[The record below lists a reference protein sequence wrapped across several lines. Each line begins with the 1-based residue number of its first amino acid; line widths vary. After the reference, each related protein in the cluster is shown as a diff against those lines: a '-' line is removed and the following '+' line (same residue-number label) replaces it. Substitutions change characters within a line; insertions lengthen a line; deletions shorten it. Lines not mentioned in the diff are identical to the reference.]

1 MNYRIAGWIFIILG
15 SLSLANVI
23 WDGVNGRLSINL
35 LVFALPVGVG
45 LLRGRE
51 NSRIWAIRW
60 MWILVILTLFC
71 AGLALI
77 GNWSYNRRSIH
88 VPVIYR
94 ILASVGFIII
104 ARLCYLFKKWMVVN
118 PMSKKCVANQSLNH
132 A

>member
-60 MWILVILTLFC
+60 MWILVILTLLC
-71 AGLALI
+71 AGLVLI
-77 GNWSYNRRSIH
+77 GNWSYNKKSIH

-94 ILASVGFIII
+94 ILTSVGFIII
-104 ARLCYLFKKWMVVN
+104 ARMCYLLKNWMVAN
-118 PMSKKCVANQSLNH
+118 PIPKNALLTNH
-132 A
+132 